1 MIKKLKKNKFFS
13 EKGSV
18 TLFILISIIFFLI
31 ISLNVYSSNKNKI
44 IAQKEEIQ
52 AIEENYN
59 KDLDKMDE
67 IYENLVEADL
77 KTVFIKESSIN
88 TSNKIYYNLSEWT
101 NENVVVNVTVNYGND
116 TNEQLQVKVT
126 SKRTGATITYN
137 QNQIN
142 NNEVI
147 ITENSTVVVIFGN
160 KQQKF
165 ELNKFDKEIPVLSY
179 ESFYNKNDVKHI
191 SGKWTNKETYTKL
204 SVKEEISGI
213 SEMYYSTDKQNWTKL
228 NFAKSNGIYEE
239 LNTYCGKE
247 TWALKDGRVEDIYFR
262 AKDRAGNYSN
272 ISNVYQLRYDLTAPT
287 KPIIENEYNDI
298 WTNKDVEIIAKSS
311 DSLSKIA
318 KIEYSYDEIDWKSD
332 WKEALQNNGDEAS
345 ISGKW
350 DNSFNG
356 KIYVRAIDN
365 AGNISETSYTTLKQ
379 DIIPPTVNIT
389 PNGNTYYVP
398 EGGKTTIKAK
408 LDAADN
414 ESGLH
419 ILEYAWSTSNTV
431 EPSKWETFENG
442 TEITKNNATSGIY
455 YLWTNVIDNVGN
467 RAMKIKVS
475 NPFVVSSD
483 ESEAFKITIIA
494 TPTNWTNKDVNV
506 TITYGYGLTQGKKA
520 GIGISIAEAQK
531 VASES
536 TANQLTVTKNN
547 YYVYAE
553 AIDSDGNKVTA
564 TRQITIIDKI
574 EPSVELGTNGGT
586 YTIAPNS
593 DSAQITTKI
602 TAQDNGGSGLNNL
615 QYQISSSTTLPTDDD
630 PNWKTFTNGSTVT
643 ENKTGGT
650 WYLYTKVTD
659 KAGNRA
665 NHIQKSDPYVVN
677 YSVTY
682 DENGGTGSMPTDTV
696 SYGSSYITRENK
708 FTRIGYD
715 FIGWNETP
723 DGTGK
728 DWTSYIGKPL
738 AWSYN
743 KSITL
748 YAQWKAKT
756 YTVTYNANGGTGSM
770 AADTVAYNDSYIT
783 KGNSFSNTGYAF
795 VGWNESP
802 DGTGKDWTSY
812 IGKTVTWTYTKDIT
826 LYAQWKIGSYTLTV
840 DPNGGTWNGT
850 TQNSMIV
857 QDAGST
863 KNIENPIPPLGN
875 IITFNGNGG
884 STPSTQTST
893 KSFTS
898 WSNSGA
904 GSLSGTTYTFGAGD
918 GTLTANYRDNSITL
932 PSSSRTGYTF
942 EGWYDSAYGGSKIG
956 DAGDWYTPTSS
967 KILYAHWTANQYT
980 LTVNPNGGSWNGS
993 YYNSTF
999 TQGYGTTRT
1008 ISNPIAPSGNTVYFN
1023 GNGGSTPSSQ
1033 TSTKSFTSWSNSGAG
1048 SLSGTT
1054 YTFGAGDGTLT
1065 ANYRDNSIT
1074 LPSSS
1079 RTGYTFE
1086 GWYDSAYGGSKIG
1099 DAGDWY
1105 TPTSSKILYAHWTA
1119 NQYTLTVNPNGG
1131 SWNGSYYNST
1141 FTQGYGTTRTISNP
1155 IAPSGNTVY
1164 FEGNGGSTPSAK
1176 TSTKSFTSWSN
1187 SGAGSLS
1194 GTTYIFGAG
1203 DGTLT
1208 ANYETNSIT
1217 LPSTSRTGYTFEGWY
1232 DSAYGGSKI
1241 GDAGDWYTPTSS
1253 KTLYAH
1259 WTANQYTLTVNPNGG
1274 SWNGSYYNSTFT
1286 QSYGTTRTISNPIP
1300 PSGNTVYFDGN
1311 GGSNPSVKT
1320 STKSFTS
1327 WSNSGAGSLSGTTYT
1342 FGAGDG
1348 TLTANYRDNSITL
1361 PSSSRTGYTFEGWY
1375 DSAYGGSKIGDAGDW
1390 YTPTSSKTLYAHWTA
1405 NQYTLTV
1412 NPNGGSWNGSYYN
1425 STFRQSYGTTKT
1437 ISNPI
1442 PPSGNTVYFEGNG
1455 GSTPSSQTST
1465 KSFTSWSN
1473 SGAGSFSGTTYTFG
1487 LGDGTLTA
1495 NYRDNSIVLP
1505 STSRTGYT
1513 FAGWYDSAY
1522 GGSKIGDAGTW
1533 YTPTSSI
1540 TLYAHWSA
1548 KEYTLTVNP
1557 NGGSWNGSY
1566 YNSTFKQTS
1575 GTTKTITNPIPPS
1588 GGNTVYFDGN
1598 GGSTPSSITATKRF
1612 TYWTN
1617 SGAGSLSGTTY
1628 TFGMGDGT
1636 LTANYETNSI
1646 TLPSTSRE
1654 GYEFL
1659 GWYDS
1664 SYGGNRIGDAGESYT
1679 PTSSKT
1685 LYAQWRVKTL
1695 QITFV
1700 RNTSS
1705 TDNVS
1710 TTQTFTYGVPN
1721 QSFSDKGWSNSG
1733 YKLLGWHKDR
1743 YSKVEEYRNLSSV
1756 EDWFIDKYAPS
1767 LTIYAI
1773 WAPDPQITITK
1784 QPANQTVVD
1793 GNEYSFSISTQGTG
1807 QVTYQWYMSE
1817 TSSSTSGWKP
1827 VNATGTVC
1835 KYTANMGL
1843 NGRYFYCEVTATI
1856 DGVSKTVKSNTARL
1870 TVQTANYSTVKSGVT
1885 TYYYTLNQAFTGATS
1900 GGGDNG
1906 GGTITVLN
1914 SLTDNTVAN
1923 TNKTITLNTN
1933 GKTITRDKHIGTTGG
1948 TLSIK
1953 GGGTISNNNSTDAD
1967 ASNAVVARGGNLTIS
1982 GGTRLQAQR
1991 NAINMSTGNLTI
2003 GSGYFYGIKGDAIV
2017 YGGGSWTSGSVSIN
2031 TARIYAPRRNLQ
2043 AIRLQTGKYNVT
2055 INDTWMGNGS
2065 SNATGKYGNGTD
2077 EQSALCIYNSGT
2089 VTTNGST
2096 RIYGGPYGG
2105 HPIGRYTSG
2114 TTNFLGDTYVYA
2126 TYSGAD
2132 GKHCLWNGASG
2143 IKTTFNSTGRFFST
2157 GYGVADSEVATSYT
2171 ITKGH
2176 FAAQRSKYMFYS
2188 SSSALTGY
2196 VGSSSTQNYYWMTS
2210 LTDTTLKSLSCY
2222 YYKKGV

>member
-1 MIKKLKKNKFFS
+1 MIKKFKQNKFFS

-18 TLFILISIIFFLI
+18 TLFVLIAILFFLL

-44 IAQKEEIQ
+44 MAQKAEIQ

-101 NENVVVNVTVNYGND
+101 NENVVANVTVNYGND
-116 TNEQLQVKVT
+116 TDTQLQVKVI
-126 SKRTGATITYN
+126 SKRTGTTITYN

-228 NFAKSNGIYEE
+228 NFAKSNGIYKE

-247 TWALKDGRVEDIYFR
+247 IWTIKDGRIEDIYFR
-262 AKDRAGNYSN
+262 AKDIAGNYSN
-272 ISNVYQLRYDLTAPT
+272 ISNVYQLRYDLTAPS
-287 KPIIENEYNDI
+287 KPIIENEYNDTWI
-298 WTNKDVEIIAKSS
+298 NKDAEIIAKSS

-332 WKEALQNNGDEAS
+332 WKGELQNNGNEVS

-350 DNSFNG
+350 NNSFNG

-365 AGNISETSYTTLKQ
+365 AGNISETSYTILKQ

-398 EGGKTTIKAK
+398 EGGKATIKAK
-408 LDAADN
+408 LDALDN

-419 ILEYAWSTSNTV
+419 TLEYAWSTSNTV
-431 EPSKWETFENG
+431 EPSKWEKFENG
-442 TEITKNNATSGIY
+442 KEITKPNTTIGTY
-455 YLWTNVIDNVGN
+455 YLWTNVVDNVGN
-467 RAMKIKVS
+467 RATKVKIS
-475 NPFVVSSD
+475 SPFIVSSD
-483 ESEAFKITIIA
+483 SSERFKITISA
-494 TPTNWTNKDVNV
+494 NPNTWTNQDVNV
-506 TITYGYGLTQGKKA
+506 TITYGHGLTQGKKA
-520 GIGISIAEAQK
+520 GMGISIAEAQK
-531 VASES
+531 VASEN
-536 TANQLTVTKNN
+536 TANQIIVSNNN

-553 AIDSDGNKVTA
+553 ALDSNGNKVTA
-564 TRQITIIDKI
+564 TKHITNIDKI
-574 EPSVELGTNGGT
+574 KPSVELSKNGGI
-586 YTIAPNS
+586 YTVAQNT
-593 DSAQITTKI
+593 DFVQITTKI
-602 TAQDNGGSGLNNL
+602 TAQDTGGSGLKNL
-615 QYQISSSTTLPTDDD
+615 QYQFSSSNTIPSDNDT
-630 PNWKTFTNGSTVT
+630 NWKNFSSGNTIT
-643 ENKTGGT
+643 ENKAGGI

-659 KAGNRA
+659 NAGNRA
-665 NHIQKSDPYVVN
+665 THIQKSNPYIVN

-682 DENGGTGSMPTDTV
+682 DANGGTGLMPIDTV
-696 SYGSSYITRENK
+696 SYSSSYTTRANA
-708 FTRIGYD
+708 FTRTGYD
-715 FIGWNETP
+715 FVGWNESP
-723 DGTGK
+723 DGTGT

-738 AWSYN
+738 NWSYN

-748 YAQWKAKT
+748 YAQWKPKT

-770 AADTVAYNDSYIT
+770 EVDTISYNDSYIT
-783 KGNSFSNTGYAF
+783 KGNSFLNTGYAF
-795 VGWNESP
+795 VGWNESL

-812 IGKTVTWTYTKDIT
+812 IGKPLTWTYTKDIT
-826 LYAQWKIGSYTLTV
+826 LYAQWKVGNYTLTV

-863 KNIENPIPPLGN
+863 KNIENPVPPSGN
-875 IITFNGNGG
+875 TVYFDGNGG
-884 STPSTQTST
+884 STPNSITAS
-893 KSFTS
+893 KRFTY
-898 WSNSGA
+898 WTNSGA
-904 GSLSGTTYTFGAGD
+904 GSLSGTTYTFGFGD
-918 GTLTANYRDNSITL
+918 GTLTANYETDSIIL
-932 PSSSRTGYTF
+932 PSTSRVGYEF
-942 EGWYDSAYGGSKIG
+942 LGWYDSAYGGNKVG
-956 DAGDWYTPTSS
+956 NAGEWYTPTST
-967 KILYAHWTANQYT
+967 KTLYAQWSANEYT

-993 YYNSTF
+993 YYNSNF
-999 TQGYGTTRT
+999 KQSYGTTK
-1008 ISNPIAPSGNTVYFN
+1008 IIEDPVPPSGSTITFN
-1023 GNGGSTPSSQ
+1023 GNGGSTPNSIIA
-1033 TSTKSFTSWSNSGAG
+1033 TKRFTYWTNSGAG
-1048 SLSGTT
+1048 TLSGTI
-1054 YTFGAGDGTLT
+1054 YTFGEGNGTLT
-1065 ANYRDNSIT
+1065 ANYETDSIV
-1074 LPSSS
+1074 LPSAS
-1079 RTGYTFE
+1079 RVGYEFL
-1086 GWYDSAYGGSKIG
+1086 GWYDSAFGGNKIG
-1099 DAGDWY
+1099 DAGEWY
-1105 TPTSSKILYAHWTA
+1105 TPTSSKTLYAHWSA
-1119 NQYTLTVNPNGG
+1119 KEYILTVNPNGG
-1131 SWNGSYYNST
+1131 SWNGSYYNSN
-1141 FTQGYGTTRTISNP
+1141 FKQSYGTTKIIEDP

-1164 FEGNGGSTPSAK
+1164 FDGNGGSTPNSITA
-1176 TSTKSFTSWSN
+1176 TKRFTYWTN
-1187 SGAGSLS
+1187 SGAGTLS
-1194 GTTYIFGAG
+1194 GRTYIFGEG
-1203 DGTLT
+1203 NGTLT

-1217 LPSTSRTGYTFEGWY
+1217 LPSTSREGYEFLGWY
-1232 DSAYGGSKI
+1232 DSLYGGNKI
-1241 GDAGDWYTPTSS
+1241 GDAGEWYTPTSS
-1253 KTLYAH
+1253 K
-1259 WTANQYTLTVNPNGG
+1259 
-1274 SWNGSYYNSTFT
+1274 
-1286 QSYGTTRTISNPIP
+1286 
-1300 PSGNTVYFDGN
+1300 
-1311 GGSNPSVKT
+1311 
-1320 STKSFTS
+1320 
-1327 WSNSGAGSLSGTTYT
+1327 
-1342 FGAGDG
+1342 
-1348 TLTANYRDNSITL
+1348 
-1361 PSSSRTGYTFEGWY
+1361 
-1375 DSAYGGSKIGDAGDW
+1375 
-1390 YTPTSSKTLYAHWTA
+1390 
-1405 NQYTLTV
+1405 
-1412 NPNGGSWNGSYYN
+1412 
-1425 STFRQSYGTTKT
+1425 
-1437 ISNPI
+1437 
-1442 PPSGNTVYFEGNG
+1442 
-1455 GSTPSSQTST
+1455 
-1465 KSFTSWSN
+1465 
-1473 SGAGSFSGTTYTFG
+1473 
-1487 LGDGTLTA
+1487 
-1495 NYRDNSIVLP
+1495 
-1505 STSRTGYT
+1505 
-1513 FAGWYDSAY
+1513 
-1522 GGSKIGDAGTW
+1522 
-1533 YTPTSSI
+1533 

-1575 GTTKTITNPIPPS
+1575 GTTKTIANPIPPS

-1646 TLPSTSRE
+1646 TLPSTSKE

-1885 TYYYTLNQAFTGATS
+1885 TFYHTLNQAFTGATS

-1914 SLTDNTVAN
+1914 SLTDNTTAN

-1933 GKTITRDKHIGTTGG
+1933 GKTITRNTHVGTTGG
-1948 TLSIK
+1948 TLTIN
-1953 GGGTISNNNSTDAD
+1953 GGGTIYNND
-1967 ASNAVVARGGNLTIS
+1967 ASGGGAVLGRGGNLTVH
-1982 GGTRLQAQR
+1982 GGVRLKSER
-1991 NAINMSTGNLTI
+1991 NAISITTGNLNI
-2003 GSGYFYGIKGDAIV
+2003 GSGYFYGKQGDAIV
-2017 YGGGSWTSGSVSIN
+2017 YGGSSYVSGNVKIG
-2031 TARIYAPRRNLQ
+2031 TAKIYAPMKNTQAVKLQ
-2043 AIRLQTGKYNVT
+2043 SGNYNAT
-2055 INDTWMGNGS
+2055 ITDTAMGNGS
-2065 SNATGKYGNGTD
+2065 SKAVSSIETSSKVG
-2077 EQSALCIYNSGT
+2077 ESVFSISNSGT
-2089 VTTNGST
+2089 VTVNGKT
-2096 RIYGGPYGG
+2096 RIYGGPYGATPVG
-2105 HPIGRYTSG
+2105 VYGPATIK
-2114 TTNFLGDTYVYA
+2114 FEGDSYVYA
-2126 TYSGAD
+2126 TNEGDEDAPHGRYCVNINS
-2132 GKHCLWNGASG
+2132 SRTR
-2143 IKTTFNSTGRFFST
+2143 IEFNSTGRFFST
-2157 GYGVADSEVATSYT
+2157 GHYVGHTEESYKT
-2171 ITKGH
+2171 TYVVTKGH
-2176 FAAQRSKYMFYS
+2176 FAAKNTKYMFYS
-2188 SSSALTGY
+2188 NGAALTGY

-2210 LTDTTLKSLSCY
+2210 LTDTTSKSLSCY